1 MFFAL
6 NKNTNKRVDIEE
18 ALKEKIKSDYIC
30 PLCYKD
36 LIMKKGVI
44 NASHFAHK
52 VKCDETFSTD
62 MSIWHKEWQDIFP
75 KENQEV
81 IVECD
86 IATKEYAEAMHLYG
100 FGQLSN
106 PILEA
111 YRHNEIPEDAMIHIK
126 HRADV
131 LINNYVIEFQH
142 SPISREE
149 FNARNWFYSYCGYKI
164 IWVFDMSDKEIELIR
179 ETYTRN
185 TSRGLYKWSYALKTF
200 RDFDVVENKDV
211 IKLYFQFDFDD
222 CNRQD
227 KFIEAVTWATPEF
240 NRFYTDDDKAVT
252 AEDLLR
258 KVQAGQI

>member
-6 NKNTNKRVDIEE
+6 NKDTNKRVDIEE

-52 VKCDETFSTD
+52 VKCDETFSVD

-86 IATKEYAEAMHLYG
+86 IAAK
-100 FGQLSN
+100 
-106 PILEA
+106 
-111 YRHNEIPEDAMIHIK
+111 EDAVIHIK

-142 SPISREE
+142 SLISREE
-149 FNARNWFYSYCGYKI
+149 FNARNWFYNYCGYKV
-164 IWVFDMSDKEIELIR
+164 IWIFDMSDKEIELIR
-179 ETYTRN
+179 KIHTRN
-185 TSRGLYKWSYALKTF
+185 TTRGSYKWSYALETF
-200 RDFDVVENKDV
+200 RDFDVVENKDA

-222 CNRQD
+222 YSRQN
-227 KFIEAVTWATPEF
+227 KSVEAVTCATPEF
-240 NRFYTDDDKAVT
+240 NRFYTDNDKVVT